1 MGMLHQRTKVTG
13 ATHLGWRAMASDGQ
27 SSLKRIAIGSDHAGF
42 DVKTHLVSML
52 ESLGYRVEDYGT
64 HSTDAVDYPHI
75 CASVARAVRDA
86 KADVG
91 IVLGGSGQGE
101 QIAANKV
108 RGVRAALC
116 NDLWLAE
123 MARSHNDA
131 NVLAMGGRVVSPELA
146 ERIVG
151 KFLDTP
157 FEGGRHARR
166 VGQLGEIEAEESARR
181 ES

>member
-1 MGMLHQRTKVTG
+1 MTT
-13 ATHLGWRAMASDGQ
+13 ATSK
-27 SSLKRIAIGSDHAGF
+27 SLKRIAIGSDHAGF
-42 DVKTHLVSML
+42 DLKSHLVAVL
-52 ESLGYRVEDYGT
+52 EQLGYRVEDYGT
-64 HSTDAVDYPHI
+64 HSSEATDYPHI

-123 MARSHNDA
+123 MARTHNDA
-131 NVLAMGGRVVSPELA
+131 NVLSMGGRVVTNDLA
-146 ERIVG
+146 EQIV
-151 KFLDTP
+151 KMFLETP

-166 VGQLGEIEAEESARR
+166 VRQLSEIEVEESTRY

>member
-1 MGMLHQRTKVTG
+1 MTSRIGV
-13 ATHLGWRAMASDGQ
+13 
-27 SSLKRIAIGSDHAGF
+27 KRVAIGSDHAGF
-42 DVKTHLVSML
+42 DLKTHLTGVL
-52 ESLGYRVEDYGT
+52 EGLGYHVEDYGT
-64 HSTDAVDYPHI
+64 HSSEATDYPHI

-86 KADVG
+86 KASVG

-131 NVLAMGGRVVSPELA
+131 NVLSMGGRVVSNDLA
-146 ERIVG
+146 EQIVK
-151 KFLDTP
+151 KFLETP

-166 VGQLGEIEAEESARR
+166 VGQLKEIEVEEVPRR

>member
-1 MGMLHQRTKVTG
+1 M
-13 ATHLGWRAMASDGQ
+13 ATAAPK
-27 SSLKRIAIGSDHAGF
+27 SLKRIAIGSDHAGF
-42 DVKTHLVSML
+42 DLKSHLVAVL
-52 ESLGYRVEDYGT
+52 EQLGYRVEDYGT
-64 HSTDAVDYPHI
+64 HSSEAADYPPI

-123 MARSHNDA
+123 MARTHNDA
-131 NVLAMGGRVVSPELA
+131 NVLSMGGRVVTDDLA
-146 ERIVG
+146 EQIV
-151 KFLDTP
+151 KMFLETP

-166 VGQLGEIEAEESARR
+166 VGQLSEIEVEESTRY

>member
-1 MGMLHQRTKVTG
+1 MSTSG
-13 ATHLGWRAMASDGQ
+13 AK
-27 SSLKRIAIGSDHAGF
+27 SSKRIAIGADHAGF
-42 DVKTHLVSML
+42 ELKSHLIGLLDGM
-52 ESLGYRVEDYGT
+52 GYRIEDYGT
-64 HSTDAVDYPHI
+64 HSVEATDYPHI

-108 RGVRAALC
+108 RGIRAALC

-131 NVLAMGGRVVSPELA
+131 NVLAMGGRVVTLA
-146 ERIVG
+146 QAEQIVK
-151 KFLDTP
+151 KFLETP
-157 FEGGRHARR
+157 FKGGRHARR
-166 VGQLGEIEAEESARR
+166 VGQLGEIEAEEAARH

>member
-1 MGMLHQRTKVTG
+1 MSSVRT
-13 ATHLGWRAMASDGQ
+13 
-27 SSLKRIAIGSDHAGF
+27 SSSQKRIAIGSDHAGYEL
-42 DVKTHLVSML
+42 KAHLVPWL
-52 ESLGYRVEDYGT
+52 ETLGYRVEDYGT
-64 HSTDAVDYPHI
+64 HSTEAVDYPHI
-75 CASVARAVRDA
+75 CADVARAVRDA

-131 NVLAMGGRVVSPELA
+131 NVLSMGGRVVSSSLA
-146 ERIVG
+146 EQIVK
-151 KFLDTP
+151 KFLETS
-157 FEGGRHARR
+157 FEAGRHARR
-166 VGQLGEIEAEESARR
+166 VGQLSEIEAEESTRR